1 MIIIDGDDMKKS
13 LLIIG
18 MGLIILSLTIS
29 GCTEK
34 ENTNA
39 SIHAYVGAGM
49 QQPMDEI
56 GKEFEKKYNIKVNYD
71 YAGSGPL
78 YSKILASNKGDIYM
92 PGAYFYVSELSKK
105 GYIIEYSNITKHI
118 PVIVVEK
125 GNPKN
130 ITSLEDLGKP
140 GVKLSLGEENI
151 AIGRTFNKIL
161 TKAEKDHPGITEK
174 IKNNTVV
181 RGATVKQ
188 TLLYVELG
196 QADAAVVWRA
206 DALSS
211 DKVEIIQINPKYN
224 IIKTVP
230 IAILNTTE
238 NKENAKLFY
247 DFVNTEGK
255 EIFKKYGFEVIE

>member
-1 MIIIDGDDMKKS
+1 MKKS
-13 LLIIG
+13 LIIIG
-18 MGLIILSLTIS
+18 VGLIILGLTLS
-29 GCTEK
+29 GCTENGK
-34 ENTNA
+34 ENTEA

-78 YSKILASNKGDIYM
+78 YSKILASNKGDIFM
-92 PGAYFYVSELSKK
+92 PGAYFYVSELSKR
-105 GYIIEYSNITKHI
+105 GYIIDCTNITKHI
-118 PVIVVEK
+118 PVIVVKK

-140 GVKLSLGEENI
+140 GIKLSLGEENI

-161 TKAEKDHPGITEK
+161 TKAEKDHPSITKK

-206 DALSS
+206 DAMEDK
-211 DKVEIIQINPKYN
+211 DKVDIVPIDPKYN

-230 IAILNTTE
+230 IAILKTTKNE
-238 NKENAKLFY
+238 KNAKLFY
-247 DFVNTEGK
+247 DFVNTKGK